1 MKLLFPVAEVTNW
14 LSNLYKSSFYY
25 NRDTEARVIDSNK
38 AVSAKLDEIK
48 KSIKANKYNE
58 KSDDGFVVGINA
70 ENVEALISQ
79 EDDENVDDVAIT
91 VTKDIEY
98 MLNNADMQAKGI
110 IDKARYD
117 AAMIVAE
124 AQKEAEEIKNSA
136 KDEGISL
143 GYNEGK
149 DKGEAELE
157 ALKQEILSEKKRHEK
172 EYNELI
178 NNMEPVLVETI
189 LEVFSKITNV
199 VAMDKKDIILNLVNS
214 VMSGDDVSNN
224 YIIRVSSDDVGFLRE
239 NKENIAKMSR
249 KDIHIEIVEDKSLK
263 KNECLIDTDLGI
275 FNASLDIQLEG
286 LINDIKILSCMG
298 KDI

>member
-1 MKLLFPVAEVTNW
+1 
-14 LSNLYKSSFYY
+14 LSNLYRGSFYY
-25 NRDTEARVIDSNK
+25 NKDTEARVIDSNE
-38 AVSAKLDEIK
+38 AMSLKLEEIR
-48 KSIKANKYNE
+48 KSIKANKYSENT
-58 KSDDGFVVGINA
+58 SDSDGFVVGINA
-70 ENVEALISQ
+70 ENVEALITQ
-79 EDDENVDDVAIT
+79 DDENVEDVAKI

-117 AAMIVAE
+117 AAMIIAE
-124 AQKEAEEIKNSA
+124 AKKEAEVLKSSA
-136 KDEGISL
+136 KDEGMSL

-149 DKGEAELE
+149 DKGRNEIE
-157 ALKQEILSEKKRHEK
+157 ALKQQLISQKKEM
-172 EYNELI
+172 EDQYNELI
-178 NNMEPVLVETI
+178 NNIEPVLVETI

-199 VAMDKKDIILNLVNS
+199 VSMDKKDIILNLVNS
-214 VMSGDDVSNN
+214 VMSGDDVGSN
-224 YIIRVSSDDVGFLRE
+224 YIIRVSSEDVEFLRN
-239 NKENIAKMSR
+239 NKDYISKMSR
-249 KDIHIEIVEDKSLK
+249 KDVHIEIVEDKTLK

>member
-1 MKLLFPVAEVTNW
+1 M
-14 LSNLYKSSFYY
+14 SNLYRGSFYY
-25 NRDTEARVIDSNK
+25 NKDTEARVIDSNE
-38 AVSAKLDEIK
+38 AMSLKLEEIR
-48 KSIKANKYNE
+48 KSIKANKYSENT
-58 KSDDGFVVGINA
+58 SDSDGFVVGINA
-70 ENVEALISQ
+70 ENVEALITQ
-79 EDDENVDDVAIT
+79 DDENVEDVAKI

-117 AAMIVAE
+117 AAMIIAE
-124 AQKEAEEIKNSA
+124 AKKEAEVLKSSA
-136 KDEGISL
+136 KDEGMSL

-149 DKGEAELE
+149 DKGRNEIE
-157 ALKQEILSEKKRHEK
+157 ALKQQLISQKKEM
-172 EYNELI
+172 EVQYNELI
-178 NNMEPVLVETI
+178 NNIEPVLVETI

-199 VAMDKKDIILNLVNS
+199 VSMDKKDIILNLVNS
-214 VMSGDDVSNN
+214 VMSGDDVGSN
-224 YIIRVSSDDVGFLRE
+224 YIIRVSSEDVEFLRN
-239 NKENIAKMSR
+239 NKDYISKMSR
-249 KDIHIEIVEDKSLK
+249 KDVHIEIVEDKTLK

>member
-1 MKLLFPVAEVTNW
+1 M
-14 LSNLYKSSFYY
+14 SNLYRGSFYY
-25 NRDTEARVIDSNK
+25 NKDTDARVIDSNE
-38 AVSAKLDEIK
+38 AMSLKLEEIR
-48 KSIKANKYNE
+48 KSIKANKYSENT
-58 KSDDGFVVGINA
+58 SDSDGFVVGINA
-70 ENVEALISQ
+70 ENVETLISQ
-79 EDDENVDDVAIT
+79 DDENVEDVAKI

-117 AAMIVAE
+117 AAMIIAE
-124 AQKEAEEIKNSA
+124 AKKEAEVLKSSA
-136 KDEGISL
+136 KDEGMSL

-149 DKGEAELE
+149 DKGRNEIE
-157 ALKQEILSEKKRHEK
+157 ALKQQLISQKKEM
-172 EYNELI
+172 EDQYNELI
-178 NNMEPVLVETI
+178 NNIEPVLVETI

-199 VAMDKKDIILNLVNS
+199 VSMDKKDIILNLVNS
-214 VMSGDDVSNN
+214 VMSGDDVGSN
-224 YIIRVSSDDVGFLRE
+224 YIIRVSSEDVEFLRN
-239 NKENIAKMSR
+239 NKDYISKMSR
-249 KDIHIEIVEDKSLK
+249 KDVHIEIVEDKTLK